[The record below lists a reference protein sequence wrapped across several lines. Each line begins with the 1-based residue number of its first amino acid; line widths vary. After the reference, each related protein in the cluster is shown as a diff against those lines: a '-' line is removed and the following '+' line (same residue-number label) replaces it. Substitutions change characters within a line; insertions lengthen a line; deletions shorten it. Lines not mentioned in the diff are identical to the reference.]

1 MLKAKAGVIAGEIW
15 NALDGAEKNGL
26 TGKEIKKATKLKTD
40 KDLYLGLGWL
50 LREDKISTSEVE
62 GDIFVTLN

>member
-1 MLKAKAGVIAGEIW
+1 MLNVKAGEIAGMIW
-15 NALDGAEKNGL
+15 NALNGTKGL
-26 TGKEIKKATKLKTD
+26 TGKEIKKAAKLKAD

-50 LREDKISTSEVE
+50 LREGKTSVSEVE